1 MRRVCVIF
9 ILRKMTAPLS
19 IKIFTLFFLFIAG
32 NFLVSVK
39 DVLRNA
45 PSWRQAGALYDFYVS
60 AFLHTEVAVQILLFG
75 ISVLFIMLFKDIL
88 MNSKKSNMPK
98 TIASLFG

>member
-1 MRRVCVIF
+1 MRRVYVIF

-19 IKIFTLFFLFIAG
+19 VKIFTLSLLFIAG

-45 PSWRQAGALYDFYVS
+45 PSWRQAGASYDFYVG
-60 AFLHTEVAVQILLFG
+60 AFLHTEIVVQILLFG
-75 ISVLFIMLFKDIL
+75 IGVLSIMLFRDIL
-88 MNSKKSNMPK
+88 MNSRRS
-98 TIASLFG
+98 SVSHGLFS